1 MIRFGETISMKINN
15 REFKEWTAEDL
26 HEIIENEAY
35 RENEYIDYKETFA
48 ILECQD
54 KESRRR
60 KQNEFRH
67 DICSFANAD
76 GGYLVFGIKEVA
88 GVPSEIKGIMIS
100 NTDKFELDRR
110 NELSGILPIVPKTEF
125 SFVCLSTGNY
135 VVIIKITRGV
145 HKPYLYKENESDN
158 KFFVRRG
165 NRKQAMSYM
174 EIRDNF
180 LHSNSFA
187 TELKRFRK
195 ERMLSYIEENP
206 DTPFAI
212 IHVIPE
218 EFSNDV
224 DTGLLYNEYKEKNI
238 QFDNFFNGLCYGHVC
253 PNVDGVCF
261 IDYGYDYGLFLQL
274 FNNGIVELF
283 YKAEIRECQGDKWL
297 WTPGILEK
305 MKEVVVG
312 TSGLFALREKHTTV
326 YVCVTISGCKG
337 LWGDSDWHTDYSAQV
352 DRNEINC
359 MPVEIQD
366 IMDDEM
372 VAEGINKC
380 AMIVNYS
387 VGRRNSKPIVGR

>member
-1 MIRFGETISMKINN
+1 MKINN

-76 GGYLVFGIKEVA
+76 GGYLVFGIKEAA
-88 GVPSEIKGIMIS
+88 GVPVEINGIIIS
-100 NTDKFELDRR
+100 DIDKFELDRR
-110 NELSGILPIVPKTEF
+110 NELSGILPAVPKTEF
-125 SFVCLSTGNY
+125 SFVKLSTGNY
-135 VVIIKITRGV
+135 VVIIKISRGV
-145 HKPYLYKENESDN
+145 HKPYLYKENENDY

-174 EIRDNF
+174 EIRDSF
-180 LHSNSFA
+180 LHSHSFA
-187 TELKRFRK
+187 AELKRFRR
-195 ERMLSYIEENP
+195 ERLLFYMEENP
-206 DTPFAI
+206 DTPFAL

-224 DTGLLYNEYKEKNI
+224 DMGLLFNEYKEKRI
-238 QFDNFFNGLCYGHVC
+238 QFDKYFNGLCYGHVC

-261 IDYGYDYGLFLQL
+261 PDCGYDHNLFLQL

-283 YKAEIRECQGDKWL
+283 YEADVRERNGNKWMS
-297 WTPGILEK
+297 TPIILEK
-305 MKEVVVG
+305 MKEAVVG
-312 TSGLFALREKHTTV
+312 TSGLFALKGKHTTV
-326 YVCVTISGCKG
+326 YICVTISGCKG
-337 LWGDSDWHTDYSAQV
+337 LWSDSDFYTDYSAQV

-366 IMDDEM
+366 ITDAEM
-372 VAEGINKC
+372 VNEGINKC

-387 VGRRNSKPIVGR
+387 VGRRNNEPIAGR